1 MQMTPTIAVHMSAA
15 MTAVLLGPFA
25 LWARLGR
32 ITRPRLH
39 RALGYA
45 WVTCMIAA
53 ALSAM
58 FIRDFNLPNIVGYT
72 PIHLLVPLTFFSLY
86 RAFVY
91 LLQGNFQGHRKSMQW
106 LYFNACI
113 VAGAFTLLP
122 GRYLGH
128 LIWTEW
134 LGLI

>member
-1 MQMTPTIAVHMSAA
+1 MQLTPTIAVHLSLAL
-15 MTAVLLGPFA
+15 TAVAIGPLV
-25 LWARLGR
+25 LWARLGS
-32 ITRPRLH
+32 ITRPQLH

-45 WVTCMIAA
+45 WVTCMVAA
-53 ALSAM
+53 ALSAVL
-58 FIRDFNLPNIVGYT
+58 IRDFQLPNLSGYT
-72 PIHLLVPLTFFSLY
+72 PIHLLIPLTFFSLY

-106 LYFNACI
+106 LYFSACL

-128 LIWTEW
+128 LIWSDW